1 MVFYFFHFCG
11 EKYKTGILEL
21 FGGVGFFEPDGGGTI
36 WAEPGAA
43 REVSPRGVH
52 AGRGASEPLEAENC
66 EHCELSVNVLD
77 FSAFFSKKQAGF
89 VQYFSAFSN

>member
-1 MVFYFFHFCG
+1 M
-11 EKYKTGILEL
+11 EL
-21 FGGVGFFEPDGGGTI
+21 FGGVGFLGADGGGPI

-66 EHCELSVNVLD
+66 ELSVNVLD